1 MATLLDLQDT
11 PFDDAKTAL
20 LAFFAHNA
28 FQMEYDEDRIHLDAT
43 HLRFLDQLKLVE
55 DAIVSYKGEMRFPLH
70 IYVMNVEK
78 AGIPFEP
85 LRDFFWNV
93 IGNEYYFG
101 NYNLHVFAKAT
112 NGNAVSINTL
122 AICS

>member
-1 MATLLDLQDT
+1 
-11 PFDDAKTAL
+11 
-20 LAFFAHNA
+20 
-28 FQMEYDEDRIHLDAT
+28 
-43 HLRFLDQLKLVE
+43 
-55 DAIVSYKGEMRFPLH
+55 
-70 IYVMNVEK
+70 MNVEK

-112 NGNAVSINTL
+112 NGKVVSINTL